1 LGKMATDLDRLLS
14 VSITSSDA
22 PDVPLNL
29 VLCPD
34 AEPIKIGR
42 NPKNEVVVNRGGVSW
57 THLELLVST
66 DAHDNAILEV
76 KDLSSNGA
84 VLQLPYQHGRRLEKG
99 VATAV
104 PHCAVLL
111 LPYRVKEEAEASG
124 NARTQLLVRIEGEED
139 PVPPPP
145 DGEAAPMPLHPD
157 QAPPPPPEDEQP
169 AVHSGASMEVQAP
182 PPPPEPNLAARSRSR
197 SRSRRSPGRRA
208 LRDSY
213 DPEATHDA
221 GTTMVDAADAA
232 VESVL
237 ASRSEVATAVESNG
251 SRRGRR
257 GEKENA
263 PTANARPANNGAA
276 LTPGCKVRVVGF
288 QAKGE
293 WNGKC
298 GTLLQ
303 LDAVAGIWKVRME
316 DGSGKAFR
324 PRNLEL
330 VEEAP
335 KPAGA
340 PGPNADAASAPTA
353 GNWQGADLVA
363 GLPVL
368 SKASAP
374 KLPPLLTG
382 PLPGPLPTGPPPR
395 GPPPSGPPP
404 LGPPPLGPPPQG
416 PPPLGPPPNRPG
428 LPAPVGFMSGP
439 PPSGPPP
446 SGPPPSGPPPSGP
459 PPSGLPPSGPP
470 PNGPPSTAVMPT
482 GAAVPVGMPLPLT
495 MQMPLP
501 MAMPLGVPPLG
512 FPMPASQGIPQV
524 PR

>member
-1 LGKMATDLDRLLS
+1 MATDLDRILS

-22 PDVPLNL
+22 PDVPLNF
-29 VLCPD
+29 VLRPD
-34 AEPIKIGR
+34 AEAIKIGR
-42 NPKNEVVVNRGGVSW
+42 NPKSEVVVNRGGVSW
-57 THLELLVST
+57 AHLELLVST
-66 DAHDNAILEV
+66 DADDNAILEV

-99 VATAV
+99 IATTV

-124 NARTQLLVRIEGEED
+124 NARTQLLVRIDGEED
-139 PVPPPP
+139 PVPPP
-145 DGEAAPMPLHPD
+145 DGEAPPLPLPE
-157 QAPPPPPEDEQP
+157 QAPPPPPEDDQP
-169 AVHSGASMEVQAP
+169 QQPSGTSVDPLEP
-182 PPPPEPNLAARSRSR
+182 PPPPELNLATRSRSR
-197 SRSRRSPGRRA
+197 SRSRKARLKKAPV
-208 LRDSY
+208 DSY
-213 DPEATHDA
+213 DPEATPDTGA
-221 GTTMVDAADAA
+221 TMVDAADAA
-232 VESVL
+232 VASVL
-237 ASRSEVATAVESNG
+237 ASRSEVAASENSC
-251 SRRGRR
+251 SKRGRR
-257 GEKENA
+257 VEKENA
-263 PTANARPANNGAA
+263 AGANPRPAKNGET

-330 VEEAP
+330 VEGP
-335 KPAGA
+335 SKPAAA
-340 PGPNADAASAPTA
+340 PDQGGDAAAPTA
-353 GNWQGADLVA
+353 GCWQGADLVA

-368 SKASAP
+368 SKSAAP

-404 LGPPPLGPPPQG
+404 AG
-416 PPPLGPPPNRPG
+416 PPPLGPPPNGPPPLGPPPNGPG
-428 LPAPVGFMSGP
+428 LPAPAGFPTGPPPNGP

-459 PPSGLPPSGPP
+459 PPAGPP
-470 PNGPPSTAVMPT
+470 PGAVIPA

-495 MQMPLP
+495 MPMSMP

-512 FPMPASQGIPQV
+512 FPMPGMPFGLSLPATQGIPPV
-524 PR
+524 RR